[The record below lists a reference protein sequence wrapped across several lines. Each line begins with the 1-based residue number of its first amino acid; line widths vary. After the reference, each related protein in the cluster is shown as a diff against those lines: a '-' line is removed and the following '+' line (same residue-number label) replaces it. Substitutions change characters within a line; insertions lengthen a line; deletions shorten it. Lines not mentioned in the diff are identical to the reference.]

1 MPEGPD
7 DDVYG
12 IAWSTNSDS
21 IFWNEYYAYIR
32 LDKNHNMRVFIIST
46 VIAKDKH
53 QVICI

>member
-1 MPEGPD
+1 MPERPD

-53 QVICI
+53 